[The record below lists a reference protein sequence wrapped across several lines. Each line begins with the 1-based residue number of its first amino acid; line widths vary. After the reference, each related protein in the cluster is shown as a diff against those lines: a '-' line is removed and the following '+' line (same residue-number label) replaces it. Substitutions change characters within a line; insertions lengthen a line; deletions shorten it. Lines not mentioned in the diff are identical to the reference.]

1 MVARLTGYQM
11 DEVSDHSSDREQ
23 ERRQKRR
30 HEEPP
35 ATADP
40 PVIPPFPESGIP
52 PPFTFVDLDD
62 LFFSS
67 VVPPDMC
74 QQSLHF
80 IVLLYEQTPILEQVI
95 GGPRGREESTGPDE
109 GDLPRG
115 DGGETRG
122 VPGLDGG
129 SEALFHVPGT
139 RADGA

>member
-1 MVARLTGYQM
+1 M

-23 ERRQKRR
+23 ERR

-80 IVLLYEQTPILEQVI
+80 IDLLYEQTPILEQVI
-95 GGPRGREESTGPDE
+95 GDPEVERSLLDQM
-109 GDLPRG
+109 
-115 DGGETRG
+115 RG
-122 VPGLDGG
+122 VYPEGTEERR
-129 SEALFHVPGT
+129 EAY
-139 RADGA
+139 